1 MLCRN
6 YRFLIRLEKG
16 NLNPATDLWIRPVS
30 EQEVVHDVFPGDPQ
44 SRRVVFGF
52 LVARGPRQEA
62 SEEVPH
68 AAEGVR
74 DVHGEREEREGLQ
87 DVTQRRPKDTPRLHL
102 SGSSGKG
109 KCVKLHL
116 RLKIVCL

>member
-1 MLCRN
+1 MLCRS

-16 NLNPATDLWIRPVS
+16 DS
-30 EQEVVHDVFPGDPQ
+30 EQEVVHDVFPGDSQ
-44 SRRVVFGF
+44 SRGVVFGF

-62 SEEVPH
+62 SEEAPH

-109 KCVKLHL
+109 EVAFKVETGL
-116 RLKIVCL
+116 